1 MSLDA
6 GLAPRS
12 LSARPGIPSLRVV
25 SLALSELARNWRG
38 FGILVACI
46 ALGVAVI
53 MGVGAFSDGLTSSF
67 ERQGEVLL
75 GGDVTMSRPHRRATP
90 DERKWMDVRGRVS
103 ESATLRSMM
112 RRLDGNDQ
120 ALVEVKAVDR
130 AYPLVGTLRLQGD
143 VTVEDALFQGPG
155 AIVDPILL
163 ERLGVKVGDHVQL
176 GNSQVVVRAA
186 LAHEPD
192 KISSRF
198 TMGPRVFLSLGTLE
212 SSGLAAPGSLVRW
225 RYALSLDGPTDAP
238 SLLAFRAAVRVGFPD
253 AGFAVNDRR
262 NPSPAVT
269 RTLDQLRQFLTLIGL
284 ASLMIGGV
292 GVANAV
298 KAYVDRR
305 RKVIAAMK
313 SLGASGSQIFTLHL
327 VQVMTLAVIGTAI
340 GIVLGLFLPGI
351 VDRAIAGVLPVRV
364 TFTVSWMSV
373 LLAAVYGLLVA
384 LLFALWPL
392 GRAGEI
398 RAAALFREEVQPSFQ
413 WPRATIVAATGLVAV
428 AVAAL
433 AIFTSDRRMVAVY
446 FLLGIVAIFVVFPL
460 LGALIAWLAR
470 TLPRPVRPELGL
482 ALGNLG
488 APGGL
493 TRSVVLS
500 LGAGLSLL
508 SGVALVDSSIVTEL
522 QTRLPQ
528 NSPDYFLLDI
538 PRSEM
543 SALDRTVL
551 RAQPEARLEEA
562 PMLRGRLVSLAGRR
576 VEDIKAPPEAQ
587 WVLRGDRGLSYA
599 AEVPAGSRVVA
610 GEWWGPNYSGE
621 PLVSFEAELANHL
634 KLSVGDTV
642 TVNVLGRNI
651 TARIANLREVHW
663 ESLGINFVMVFSPNV
678 LRGAPHNLLA
688 TITLPPSVSL
698 ADEAQL
704 ARAIGKA
711 HPAVTVIR
719 VKDAVDAFNAV
730 FEKVM
735 LAVRAA
741 GGVTLISGALVL
753 AGALA
758 AARQQRARMA
768 VILKAIG
775 GTRRQILMMHLVE
788 YLVLATTTAVVALGI
803 GALGAWAV
811 LTHLMRVEFAFSWS
825 AVAQALLLSCA
836 LVVVM
841 GMAGT
846 ARVLAARSTSYLRGE

>member
-1 MSLDA
+1 MSVDVD
-6 GLAPRS
+6 LASGSALPRS
-12 LSARPGIPSLRVV
+12 RMPRLRIV
-25 SLALSELARNWRG
+25 SLALSELARSWRG

-53 MGVGAFSDGLTSSF
+53 TGVGALSDGLRSSF

-75 GGDVTMSRPHRRATP
+75 GGDVTVSRPHRRATP
-90 DERKWMDVRGRVS
+90 EERAWIDARGRVS
-103 ESATLRSMM
+103 ETATLRSMA
-112 RRLDGNDQ
+112 RRLDGSDQ

-130 AYPLVGTLRLQGD
+130 AYPLVGDLTLQGTA
-143 VTVEDALFQGPG
+143 TVQEALFRGPG

-163 ERLGVKVGDHVQL
+163 ERLGVKVGDRLQV
-176 GNSQVVVRAA
+176 GNSEVVVRAA
-186 LAHEPD
+186 LASEPD

-198 TMGPRVFLSLGTLE
+198 TMGPRVFLSLATLE
-212 SSGLAAPGSLVRW
+212 NTGLAAPGSLVRW
-225 RYALSLDGPTDAP
+225 RYALSLNGATDAP
-238 SLLAFRAAVRVGFPD
+238 SLLAFHEAVRVGLPE

-305 RKVIAAMK
+305 RTVIAAMK
-313 SLGASGSQIFTLHL
+313 SLGASGRQIFTLHL
-327 VQVMTLAVIGTAI
+327 VQVMALASIGTAI
-340 GIVLGLFLPGI
+340 GLVLGLFIPGL
-351 VDRAIAGVLPVRV
+351 VDWAIAGVLPVRV
-364 TFTVSWMSV
+364 EFTVSLAS
-373 LLAAVYGLLVA
+373 LALAAAYGMLVA

-398 RAAALFREEVQPSFQ
+398 RAAALFRDEVAPSFH
-413 WPRATIVAATGLVAV
+413 WPRWTIMAATGLTAI

-433 AIFTSDRRMVAVY
+433 AILTSDRPLIAVY
-446 FLLGIVAIFVVFPL
+446 FLLGIAAIFVVFPL
-460 LGALIAWLAR
+460 LGAGVAWLAR
-470 TLPRPVRPELGL
+470 KLPRPRRPELGL
-482 ALGNLG
+482 ALGNLS
-488 APGGL
+488 ALGGL

-508 SGVALVDSSIVTEL
+508 SGVALVDSSIVSEL

-538 PRSEM
+538 PPTEM
-543 SALDRTVL
+543 SSLERTVV
-551 RAQPEARLEEA
+551 RAQSEARLDEA

-610 GEWWGPNYSGE
+610 GEWWSPTYSGE
-621 PLVSFEAELANHL
+621 PLVSFEAELAQHL
-634 KLSVGDTV
+634 NVSVGDSV
-642 TVNVLGRNI
+642 TVNVLGRNV
-651 TARIANLREVHW
+651 TARVANLREVHW
-663 ESLGINFVMVFSPNV
+663 ESLGINFVLVFSPNV

-688 TITLPPSVSL
+688 TVTLPPNVSL
-698 ADEAQL
+698 AAEAQL
-704 ARAIGKA
+704 AREIGKA

-719 VKDAVDAFNAV
+719 VKDAVAAFNAV
-730 FEKVM
+730 FDKVM

-741 GGVTLISGALVL
+741 GGVTLLAGALVL

-758 AARQQRARMA
+758 TAQRQRIRLA

-775 GTRRQILMMHLVE
+775 GTRRQILTMHLVE
-788 YLVLATTTAVVALGI
+788 YLVLATVTAAVALVV
-803 GALGAWAV
+803 GAVGAWAV
-811 LTHLMRVEFAFSWS
+811 LTYLMKVEFVFSWR
-825 AVAQALLLSCA
+825 AVAQALALACT
-836 LVVVM
+836 LVVVI
-841 GMAGT
+841 GIAGT
-846 ARVLAARSTSYLRGE
+846 ARVLSARSAPHLRGE

>member
-1 MSLDA
+1 MSLDV

-12 LSARPGIPSLRVV
+12 FLPRPGIPSLRVV

-53 MGVGAFSDGLTSSF
+53 MGVGAFSDGLRSSF

-75 GGDVTMSRPHRRATP
+75 GGDVAMSRPHRRATP
-90 DERKWMDVRGRVS
+90 EERKWMAARGRVS

-143 VTVEDALFQGPG
+143 VAVEGALFQGPG

-163 ERLGVKVGDHVQL
+163 ERLGVKIGDHVQL
-176 GNSQVVVRAA
+176 GNSEIVIRAA

-238 SLLAFRAAVRVGFPD
+238 SLLAFREAVRVGFPD
-253 AGFAVNDRR
+253 AGFTVRDRR

-327 VQVMTLAVIGTAI
+327 VQVMTLALIGTAI

-351 VDRAIAGVLPVRV
+351 VDRAIAGALPVRV
-364 TFTVSWMSV
+364 TFTVSWTSIM
-373 LLAAVYGLLVA
+373 LAAAYGLLVA

-398 RAAALFREEVQPSFQ
+398 RAAALFREESQPSFQ
-413 WPRATIVAATGLVAV
+413 WPRPTIIAATGLAAA

-433 AIFTSDRRMVAVY
+433 AIFTSDRRLVAVY
-446 FLLGIVAIFVVFPL
+446 FLLGIVAIFIVFPL

-470 TLPRPVRPELGL
+470 TLPRPARPELGL

-522 QTRLPQ
+522 QTRLPR

-610 GEWWGPNYSGE
+610 GEWWPPNYSGE
-621 PLVSFEAELANHL
+621 PLVSFETELAHHL
-634 KLSVGDTV
+634 KLSVGDSV

-651 TARIANLREVHW
+651 SARIANLREVHW

-698 ADEAQL
+698 AEEAQL

-719 VKDAVDAFNAV
+719 VRDAVDAFNAV

-735 LAVRAA
+735 MAVRAA
-741 GGVTLISGALVL
+741 GGVTMISGALVL

-768 VILKAIG
+768 VLLKAIG
-775 GTRRQILMMHLVE
+775 GTRRQILMIHLVE
-788 YLVLATTTAVVALGI
+788 YLVLATVTAAVALGI

-811 LTHLMRVEFAFSWS
+811 LTHLMRVEFTFSWS

-846 ARVLAARSTSYLRGE
+846 ARVLSARSTSYLRGE

>member
-1 MSLDA
+1 MSVDVD
-6 GLAPRS
+6 LAPG
-12 LSARPGIPSLRVV
+12 SALRRPGMPRLRIV
-25 SLALSELARNWRG
+25 SLALSELARSWRG

-53 MGVGAFSDGLTSSF
+53 TGVGALSDGLRSSF

-75 GGDVTMSRPHRRATP
+75 GGDVTVSRPHRRATP
-90 DERKWMDVRGRVS
+90 EERAWMDARGRVS
-103 ESATLRSMM
+103 ETATLRSMM
-112 RRLDGNDQ
+112 RRLDGDDQ
-120 ALVEVKAVDR
+120 ALVEVKAVDT
-130 AYPLVGTLRLQGD
+130 AYPLVGALLLQGTA
-143 VTVEDALFQGPG
+143 TVQEALFEGPG
-155 AIVDPILL
+155 AVVDPILL
-163 ERLGVKVGDHVQL
+163 ERLGVKVGDRVQL
-176 GNSQVVVRAA
+176 GNSEVVIRAA
-186 LAHEPD
+186 LASEPD
-192 KISSRF
+192 KVSSRF
-198 TMGPRVFLSLGTLE
+198 TMGPRVFLSLATLE
-212 SSGLAAPGSLVRW
+212 STGLAPAGSLVRW
-225 RYALSLDGPTDAP
+225 RYALSVDGATDPAA
-238 SLLAFRAAVRVGFPD
+238 LLAFREAVRVGLPD
-253 AGFAVNDRR
+253 AGYEVSDRR

-313 SLGASGSQIFTLHL
+313 SLGASGRQIFVLHL
-327 VQVMTLAVIGTAI
+327 VQVMALALVGT
-340 GIVLGLFLPGI
+340 VLGLALGMFIPGI
-351 VDRAIAGVLPVRV
+351 VDWAVAGELPVRV
-364 TFTVSWMSV
+364 EFALSPAS
-373 LLAAVYGLLVA
+373 LALAAAYGILVA

-398 RAAALFREEVQPSFQ
+398 RAAALFREEVAPSFQ
-413 WPRATIVAATGLVAV
+413 WPRWTVVAATVATAV
-428 AVAAL
+428 AVGAL
-433 AIFTSDRRMVAVY
+433 AIFTSDRRLVAVY
-446 FLLGIVAIFVVFPL
+446 FLLGMAAIFIVFPL
-460 LGALIAWLAR
+460 LGMLVAWLAR
-470 TLPRPVRPELGL
+470 RLPRPARPELGL
-482 ALGNLG
+482 ALGSLG

-522 QTRLPQ
+522 QTRLPK

-538 PRSEM
+538 PPGEM
-543 SALDRTVL
+543 SSLQRTLIGAQRESRLD
-551 RAQPEARLEEA
+551 EA

-599 AEVPAGSRVVA
+599 AEVPAGSRVVS
-610 GEWWGPNYSGE
+610 GEWWSPDYAGE
-621 PLVSFEAELANHL
+621 PLVSFEAELAQHL
-634 KLSVGDTV
+634 GLSVGDTV
-642 TVNVLGRNI
+642 TVNILGRNV

-678 LRGAPHNLLA
+678 LKGAPHNLLA

-698 ADEAQL
+698 AAEAQL
-704 ARAIGKA
+704 ARDIGKA

-719 VKDAVDAFNAV
+719 VRDAVNAFNVV
-730 FEKVM
+730 FHKVM

-741 GGVTLISGALVL
+741 GGVTLLAGALVL

-758 AARQQRARMA
+758 TAQQQRVRLA

-775 GTRRQILMMHLVE
+775 GTRRQILTMHLAE
-788 YLVLATTTAVVALGI
+788 YLVLATITAVVALGI

-811 LTHLMRVEFAFSWS
+811 LTYLMKVEFTFSWV
-825 AVAQALLLSCA
+825 AVAQALLLSSA
-836 LVVVM
+836 LVVAL

-846 ARVLAARSTSYLRGE
+846 ARVLSARSASHLRGE

>member
-1 MSLDA
+1 MSVDVD
-6 GLAPRS
+6 LAPRS
-12 LSARPGIPSLRVV
+12 ALPRSGMPSFRIA
-25 SLALSELARNWRG
+25 SLALSELARSWRG
-38 FGILVACI
+38 FGILIACI

-53 MGVGAFSDGLTSSF
+53 AGVGALSDGLRSSF

-75 GGDVTMSRPHRRATP
+75 GGDVTMSRPHRRATSE
-90 DERKWMDVRGRVS
+90 ERAWMDARGRVS
-103 ESATLRSMM
+103 ETATLRSMM
-112 RRLDGNDQ
+112 RRLDGDDQ
-120 ALVEVKAVDR
+120 ALVEVKAVDN
-130 AYPLVGTLRLQGD
+130 AYPLVGAVRLHGTTTLQG
-143 VTVEDALFQGPG
+143 ALFDGPG

-163 ERLGVKVGDHVQL
+163 ERLGVKIGDRVQL
-176 GNSQVVVRAA
+176 GNSEIVIRAS
-186 LAHEPD
+186 LENEPD
-192 KISSRF
+192 KVTSRF
-198 TMGPRVFLSLGTLE
+198 TMGPRVFLSLATLE
-212 SSGLAAPGSLVRW
+212 STGLAPQGSLVRW
-225 RYALSLDGPTDAP
+225 QYALSLDGATDPPA
-238 SLLAFRAAVRVGFPD
+238 LLAFREAVRVGLPE
-253 AGFAVNDRR
+253 AGYAVNDRR

-313 SLGASGSQIFTLHL
+313 SLGASSRQIFTLHL
-327 VQVMTLAVIGTAI
+327 VQVMALALVGTAI
-340 GIVLGLFLPGI
+340 GLVLGMFIPGI
-351 VDRAIAGVLPVRV
+351 VDWAVAGALPVRV
-364 TFTVSWMSV
+364 EFAVSATS
-373 LLAAVYGLLVA
+373 LALAATYGLLVA

-398 RAAALFREEVQPSFQ
+398 RAAALFREEVAPSFH
-413 WPRATIVAATGLVAV
+413 WPRWTVIAATLVTAV
-428 AVAAL
+428 AVGGL
-433 AIFTSDRRMVAVY
+433 AIFTSDRRLVAIY
-446 FLLGIVAIFVVFPL
+446 FLLGIAAIFVVFPL
-460 LGALIAWLAR
+460 LGMLVAWLAR
-470 TLPRPVRPELGL
+470 RLRRPARPELGL

-508 SGVALVDSSIVTEL
+508 SAVALVDSSIVTEL
-522 QTRLPQ
+522 QTRLPR

-538 PRSEM
+538 PPAEM
-543 SALDRTVL
+543 SPLQRTVV
-551 RAQPEARLEEA
+551 RAQPEARVDEA
-562 PMLRGRLVSLAGRR
+562 PMLRGRLVELAGKR
-576 VEDIKAPPEAQ
+576 VENIKAPPEAQ

-610 GEWWGPNYSGE
+610 GKWWAPDHSGE
-621 PLVSFEAELANHL
+621 PLVSFEAELAEHL
-634 KLSVGDTV
+634 KLAVGDTV
-642 TVNVLGRNI
+642 TVNVLGRNV

-678 LRGAPHNLLA
+678 LKGAPHNLLA
-688 TITLPPSVSL
+688 TITLPPTVTL

-704 ARAIGKA
+704 AREIGKA

-719 VKDAVDAFNAV
+719 VRDAVDAFNAV
-730 FEKVM
+730 FHKVM

-741 GGVTLISGALVL
+741 GGVTLLAGALVL

-758 AARQQRARMA
+758 TAQQQRVRLA

-775 GTRRQILMMHLVE
+775 GTRRQILTMHLTE
-788 YLVLATTTAVVALGI
+788 YLILATVTAVVALGV

-811 LTHLMRVEFAFSWS
+811 LTYLMKVEFTFSWS

-836 LVVVM
+836 LVVVF

-846 ARVLAARSTSYLRGE
+846 ARVLSARSAAHLRGE

>member
-1 MSLDA
+1 MSVDVD
-6 GLAPRS
+6 LAPGSALPRS
-12 LSARPGIPSLRVV
+12 GMPRLRIV
-25 SLALSELARNWRG
+25 SLALSELARSWRG
-38 FGILVACI
+38 FGILIACI

-53 MGVGAFSDGLTSSF
+53 AGVGALSDGLRSSF

-75 GGDVTMSRPHRRATP
+75 GGDVTMSRPHRRAMLE
-90 DERKWMDVRGRVS
+90 ERAWMDARGRVS
-103 ESATLRSMM
+103 ETASLRSMM
-112 RRLDGNDQ
+112 RRLDGSDQ

-130 AYPLVGTLRLQGD
+130 VYPLVGALRLQGMA
-143 VTVEDALFQGPG
+143 TVEDALFKGPG

-163 ERLGVKVGDHVQL
+163 ERLGIKIGDRVQL
-176 GNSQVVVRAA
+176 GNAEVVIRAA
-186 LAHEPD
+186 LASEPD

-198 TMGPRVFLSLGTLE
+198 TMGPRIFLSLASLE
-212 SSGLAAPGSLVRW
+212 STGLAGPGSLVRW
-225 RYALSLDGPTDAP
+225 RYALSLEGATDPAA
-238 SLLAFRAAVRVGFPD
+238 LLAFREAVRVGLPD
-253 AGFAVNDRR
+253 AGFTVNDRR

-313 SLGASGSQIFTLHL
+313 SLGASSRQIFTLHL
-327 VQVMTLAVIGTAI
+327 AQVLTLALVGTAM
-340 GIVLGLFLPGI
+340 GLGLGLLIPGV
-351 VDRAIAGVLPVRV
+351 VDWLVAGALPVRAE
-364 TFTVSWMSV
+364 FAVSPGS
-373 LLAAVYGLLVA
+373 LGLAATYGVLVA

-398 RAAALFREEVQPSFQ
+398 RAAALFREEVAPSFQ
-413 WPRATIVAATGLVAV
+413 WPRRIVVAATIATALAV
-428 AVAAL
+428 AGL
-433 AIFTSDRRMVAVY
+433 AIFTSDRRLVAVY
-446 FLLGIVAIFVVFPL
+446 FLLGIVAVFVVFPL
-460 LGALIAWLAR
+460 LGMVVAWLAR
-470 TLPRPVRPELGL
+470 RLPRPARPELGL
-482 ALGNLG
+482 ALGSLG

-508 SGVALVDSSIVTEL
+508 SAVALVDSSIVTEL
-522 QTRLPQ
+522 QTRLPK

-538 PRSEM
+538 PPAEM
-543 SALDRTVL
+543 SPLARTVVH
-551 RAQPEARLEEA
+551 AQPEARVDEA

-576 VEDIKAPPEAQ
+576 AEDVKAPPEAQ

-610 GEWWGPNYSGE
+610 GEWWPTDHAGE
-621 PLVSFEAELANHL
+621 PLVSFEAELARDL

-642 TVNVLGRNI
+642 TVNVLGRNV

-678 LRGAPHNLLA
+678 LKGAPHNLLA
-688 TITLPPSVSL
+688 TITLPPNVPL
-698 ADEAQL
+698 AAEAQL
-704 ARAIGKA
+704 AREIGKA

-741 GGVTLISGALVL
+741 GGVTLLAGALVL

-758 AARQQRARMA
+758 TAQQQRIRLA

-775 GTRRQILMMHLVE
+775 GTRRQILTMHLVE
-788 YLVLATTTAVVALGI
+788 YLVLAAITAVVALGI

-811 LTHLMRVEFAFSWS
+811 LTYLMKVEFTFSWS
-825 AVAQALLLSCA
+825 AVSQAILLSSA
-836 LVVVM
+836 LVVAL

-846 ARVLAARSTSYLRGE
+846 ARVLSARSAAHLRGE

>member
-1 MSLDA
+1 MSVDVD
-6 GLAPRS
+6 LAPGPAIERS
-12 LSARPGIPSLRVV
+12 GMPRLRIVT
-25 SLALSELARNWRG
+25 LALSELARSWRG
-38 FGILVACI
+38 FGILIACI

-53 MGVGAFSDGLTSSF
+53 TGVGALSDGFRSSF

-75 GGDVTMSRPHRRATP
+75 GGDVAMSRPHRRATSE
-90 DERKWMDVRGRVS
+90 ERAWMAERGRVS
-103 ESATLRSMM
+103 ETATLRSMM
-112 RRLDGNDQ
+112 RRLDGTDQ

-130 AYPLVGTLRLQGD
+130 AYPLVGKLALQGSE
-143 VTVEDALFQGPG
+143 TVEEALLQGPG

-163 ERLGVKVGDHVQL
+163 ERLGVKVGDRVQL
-176 GNSQVVVRAA
+176 GNSEVVIRAA
-186 LAHEPD
+186 LASEPD

-198 TMGPRVFLSLGTLE
+198 TMGPRVFLSIATLQTT
-212 SSGLAAPGSLVRW
+212 GLAAPGSLVRW
-225 RYALSLDGPTDAP
+225 RYALSLDGASDPAA
-238 SLLAFRAAVRVGFPD
+238 LFAFRESVRVGLPD
-253 AGFAVNDRR
+253 SGFAVNDRR

-269 RTLDQLRQFLTLIGL
+269 RTLDQLRQFLTLIGV

-313 SLGASGSQIFTLHL
+313 SLGASRRQIFILHL
-327 VQVMTLAVIGTAI
+327 VQVMSLAAVGTAV
-340 GIVLGLFLPGI
+340 GLCLGLLVPGL
-351 VDRAIAGVLPVRV
+351 VDRAVAGSLPVRV
-364 TFTVSWMSV
+364 EFSVSAAS
-373 LLAAVYGLLVA
+373 LGLAAGYGILVA

-398 RAAALFREEVQPSFQ
+398 RAAALFRDDVAPSYQ
-413 WPRATIVAATGLVAV
+413 WPRWTVVAATVATAGAV
-428 AVAAL
+428 AGL
-433 AIFTSDRRMVAVY
+433 AIFTSDRRHVAVY
-446 FLLGIVAIFVVFPL
+446 FLLGIAAIFIVFPL
-460 LGALIAWLAR
+460 LGMFVAWLAR
-470 TLPRPVRPELGL
+470 RLPRPSRPELGL
-482 ALGNLG
+482 ALGSLG

-522 QTRLPQ
+522 ETRLPR

-538 PRSEM
+538 PPAEM
-543 SALDRTVL
+543 AGLQRTVA
-551 RAQPEARLEEA
+551 REQPDARVDEA
-562 PMLRGRLVSLAGRR
+562 PMLRGRLVSLAGKR

-599 AEVPAGSRVVA
+599 TDVPAGSRVVA
-610 GEWWGPNYSGE
+610 GDWWPADYSGE
-621 PLVSFEAELANHL
+621 PLVSFEAELAHHL
-634 KLSVGDTV
+634 KLSVGDQV
-642 TVNVLGRNI
+642 TVNVLGRNV

-678 LRGAPHNLLA
+678 LKGAPHNLLA
-688 TITLPPSVSL
+688 TITLPPAISL
-698 ADEAQL
+698 AAEAQL
-704 ARAIGKA
+704 ARDVGKA

-719 VKDAVDAFNAV
+719 VKDAVDAFHVV
-730 FEKVM
+730 FQKVM

-741 GGVTLISGALVL
+741 GGVTLLAGALVL

-758 AARQQRARMA
+758 TAQQQRARLA

-775 GTRRQILMMHLVE
+775 GTRRQILTMHLVE
-788 YLVLATTTAVVALGI
+788 YLVLATITAIVALGI
-803 GALGAWAV
+803 GSLGAWAV
-811 LTHLMRVEFAFSWS
+811 LTYLMKVEFAFSWA
-825 AVAQALLLSCA
+825 AVGQAVLLSCA
-836 LVVVM
+836 LVVAL

-846 ARVLAARSTSYLRGE
+846 ARVLSAKSATYLRGD